1 MKLIFFTVLIGMC
14 MFFFML
20 SIVCVCL
27 FVLLFLLNGFLEH
40 SDSFCLSLSPHTEP
54 FHFFVMLLK
63 VFISFL
69 SMSMVYLKLP
79 FEYIKGVY
87 VFLVIATAAPSNKK
101 IFSDEFLNELK
112 DGIVGKLQRDQFSDK
127 SMYYRLSLH
136 FL

>member
-1 MKLIFFTVLIGMC
+1 MRLILFTVLIGMC
-14 MFFFML
+14 MFFFIL

-40 SDSFCLSLSPHTEP
+40 SDSFCLSLSTHTEP

>member
-1 MKLIFFTVLIGMC
+1 MRLIFFTVLIGMC
-14 MFFFML
+14 MFFFIL

-40 SDSFCLSLSPHTEP
+40 SDSFCLSLATHTEP

>member
-14 MFFFML
+14 MFFFIL

-40 SDSFCLSLSPHTEP
+40 SDSFCLSLSTHTEP

>member
-1 MKLIFFTVLIGMC
+1 MRLIFFTVLIGMC
-14 MFFFML
+14 MFFFIL

-40 SDSFCLSLSPHTEP
+40 SDSFCLSLSTHTEP

>member
-1 MKLIFFTVLIGMC
+1 MRLIFFTVLIGMC
-14 MFFFML
+14 MFFFIL

-40 SDSFCLSLSPHTEP
+40 SDSFCLSLSTHTEP

-112 DGIVGKLQRDQFSDK
+112 DGIVGKLQRNQFSDK

>member
-14 MFFFML
+14 MFFFIL
-20 SIVCVCL
+20 SIVCVCF
-27 FVLLFLLNGFLEH
+27 FVLFFLLNGFLEH

-79 FEYIKGVY
+79 FEYQRCLCI
-87 VFLVIATAAPSNKK
+87 S
-101 IFSDEFLNELK
+101 SDRYCGNLK
-112 DGIVGKLQRDQFSDK
+112 QRDFQ
-127 SMYYRLSLH
+127 
-136 FL
+136 